1 MVIYAQL
8 EESDINKPPISPLF
22 RNRKGVLAKLSGH
35 FFVLWQKKYIYY
47 HRFIAPSTD
56 SRASF
61 GAIKLNFGVLSR
73 QIARFFS
80 DMARQSIAS

>member
-35 FFVLWQKKYIYY
+35 FFVLWQKKKAPKDFLLFLITRHWFWQHLLWLSYIK
-47 HRFIAPSTD
+47 
-56 SRASF
+56 
-61 GAIKLNFGVLSR
+61 GMGEMKKNNFNLR
-73 QIARFFS
+73 LA
-80 DMARQSIAS
+80 